1 MTAQISETL
10 IVDGEPLRMAF
21 CPPLPPDSA
30 KWLIEVEHEH
40 VNKPGPDGADD
51 YRCVARWRDRNGVD
65 HEEEEPDVLRST
77 ACWRRYQ
84 GAWEI
89 VNGALYLVALRGDLR
104 LASDEP
110 LLADWFTGM
119 LRVPRGDQLMYVHM
133 GFGTVYEEEV
143 HIRIER
149 GEVRGQR
156 IYDNR
161 GEEYQHDL
169 LTVLNLPGLENYFP
183 GCRDFD

>member
-30 KWLIEVEHEH
+30 KWLIEVEHEY
-40 VNKPGPDGADD
+40 VND
-51 YRCVARWRDRNGVD
+51 RSVARWVDRNGVA

-89 VNGALYLVALRGDLR
+89 EDGALYLVALRGDLR
-104 LASDEP
+104 LASDKP
-110 LLADWFTGM
+110 LLADWFTGV
-119 LRVPRGDQLMYVHM
+119 LRLPRGEQLMYVHM

-143 HIRIER
+143 HIAIER
-149 GEVRGQR
+149 GRVKGQR
-156 IYDNR
+156 IRDNR
-161 GEEYQHDL
+161 DMDLDYGL
-169 LTVLNLPGLENYFP
+169 LTVLNLPGLENLFP
-183 GCRDFD
+183 GCDDID